1 MAYLKVHGV
10 VILASLASLA
20 AAPQK
25 VAAAGKPVPTAQ
37 VPGPNDRDPPIQ
49 RTVIHSEAYKKRE
62 YLGPHINFKVT
73 PPEDRGVKGRVLV
86 EVYNYS
92 KTYLNVVDFWLYLTN
107 SWGDKIEVHI
117 TCDDIKPNWSALRW
131 VKIPGG
137 KAVPKMDK
145 VTIENLAIFD
155 AQGKKVKLKYYI
167 DLIKK

>member
-1 MAYLKVHGV
+1 MICAF
-10 VILASLASLA
+10 ACLA
-20 AAPQK
+20 AGPVPK
-25 VAAAGKPVPTAQ
+25 KPAAAGKPAASTTSTA
-37 VPGPNDRDPPIQ
+37 PSPAPNDSEPGIQ

-73 PPEDRGVKGRVLV
+73 PPEERGVKGRVLV

-107 SWGDKIEVHI
+107 NWGDKIEVHI

-137 KAVPKMDK
+137 KEVPKMDK
-145 VTIENLAIFD
+145 VTIDNLVIFD
-155 AQGKKVKLKYYI
+155 EQGKQVKLKYYV